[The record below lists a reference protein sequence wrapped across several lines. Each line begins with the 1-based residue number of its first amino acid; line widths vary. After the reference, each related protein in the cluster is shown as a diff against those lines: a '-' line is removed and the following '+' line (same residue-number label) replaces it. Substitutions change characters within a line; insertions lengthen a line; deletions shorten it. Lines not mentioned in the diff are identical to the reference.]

1 MWLLPLAKHVL
12 LTIYN
17 QLTCELKHTY
27 MYVDLDLCYW
37 KQAKHFL
44 NFRGLVAAQGI
55 QNPEKPILF
64 MKPTSAYISEGQDI
78 KVHFPFQL

>member
-1 MWLLPLAKHVL
+1 
-12 LTIYN
+12 
-17 QLTCELKHTY
+17 
-27 MYVDLDLCYW
+27 MYVDLDSCYW
-37 KQAKHFL
+37 KLAKHFFL

-78 KVHFPFQL
+78 KVHFP